1 MKNYKKVLNIS
12 FTFYYTLDEEQ
23 FKYLYE
29 NLYSN
34 KELFE
39 LLSNKLGSM
48 ITKNKAKVLK
58 RIKNLEFDTN
68 RLTEGTKLSMFTN

>member
-12 FTFYYTLDEEQ
+12 FTFYSTLDEEQ
-23 FKYLYE
+23 LIFLYE
-29 NLYSN
+29 NIYSN

-58 RIKNLEFDTN
+58 RIKNLQFDTC
-68 RLTEGTKLSMFTN
+68 RLTEGTKLSMFLN